1 MVKKL
6 ELKEIVLI
14 GRSFEEYNSFFE
26 LAEIDNDNRIL
37 DVASGVS
44 SFAAE
49 ANLKGCNVTA
59 MDIIY
64 GFSPYEIGKKCA
76 QDLKIIIE
84 KLDNATDHYQWN
96 FFKDIADYERN
107 AEGHIKNSLQI
118 LKKMG
123 TDR

>member
-44 SFAAE
+44 S
-49 ANLKGCNVTA
+49 L
-59 MDIIY
+59 
-64 GFSPYEIGKKCA
+64 
-76 QDLKIIIE
+76 
-84 KLDNATDHYQWN
+84 
-96 FFKDIADYERN
+96 
-107 AEGHIKNSLQI
+107 LQRRI
-118 LKKMG
+118 LKDAMLQLWI
-123 TDR
+123 